1 MINSMT
7 GFGRAQKNSGSRDI
21 TIEIKA
27 VNHRYFEYYSRLPR
41 AYSYLD
47 EKIKAYLQKEIKRG
61 KVEVSVTVIT
71 VESGTS
77 IQINEEL
84 ALSYIEALRKLAA
97 NTGIKDDL
105 SLSSISRFND
115 IFVLQKL
122 TEEEEQIWL
131 EFEAVLAEALGKF
144 LEMRR
149 TEGENLKTD
158 ILERLVV
165 IEENTVL
172 VEERSPQRVEEYR
185 QRLFGKISEVLQNT
199 QIDEQR
205 ILTEAAIYAEKI
217 AVDEETTRLRSHLMQ
232 FKSILGEK
240 DAVGRKLDFLVQE
253 INREINTIGSKAQDS
268 ATANIVIA
276 LKSEVEKIREQIQ
289 NIE

>member
-41 AYSYLD
+41 AFSYLD
-47 EKIKAYLQKEIKRG
+47 EKIKAHIQKAVKRG
-61 KVEVSVTVIT
+61 KVEVSVTVLA
-71 VESGTS
+71 VENGTS

-84 ALSYIEALRKLAA
+84 AVSYIEALRKLAEK
-97 NTGIKDDL
+97 TGIKDDI
-105 SLSSISRFND
+105 SLSSISRFGD

-122 TEEEEQIWL
+122 TEEEEQVWL
-131 EFEAVLAEALGKF
+131 EFEEVLAEALGKF

-158 ILERLVV
+158 ILERLNI
-165 IEENTVL
+165 IEQNTAE
-172 VEERSPQRVEEYR
+172 VEARSPQRVEEYR
-185 QRLFGKISEVLQNT
+185 QKLHTKISEVLQNT

-217 AVDEETTRLRSHLMQ
+217 AVDEETTRLRSHLAQ
-232 FKSILGEK
+232 FRSILGES

-276 LKSEVEKIREQIQ
+276 VKAEVEKIREQIQ